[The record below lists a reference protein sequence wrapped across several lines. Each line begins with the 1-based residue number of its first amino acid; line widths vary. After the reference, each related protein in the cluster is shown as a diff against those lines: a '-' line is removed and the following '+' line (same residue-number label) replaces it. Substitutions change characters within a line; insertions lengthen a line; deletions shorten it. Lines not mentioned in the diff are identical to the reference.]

1 MLTGDAKKVAELVA
15 GKLGVDEVK
24 SELLPAD
31 KVIEVEKLLNS
42 KGKDEMLAFVG
53 DGINDAPVLSRA
65 DIGIAMGALGPEYSI
80 CTCNK
85 DSLPCTWCSRCC

>member
-1 MLTGDAKKVAELVA
+1 MQHLRKRALKRLLCLLGDAKKVAEQVA

-31 KVIEVEKLLNS
+31 KVTEVEKLLNS

-53 DGINDAPVLSRA
+53 DGINDAQYFQEQILV
-65 DIGIAMGALGPEYSI
+65 
-80 CTCNK
+80 
-85 DSLPCTWCSRCC
+85 